1 VGEIDDDDDDDDD
14 TMIILI
20 ATATVTARTHLRRC
34 ATLLDDGCGAS
45 LSPDKLSFWHICKFL
60 IE

>member
-1 VGEIDDDDDDDDD
+1 VEEIDDDDDD
-14 TMIILI
+14 TMMILI
-20 ATATVTARTHLRRC
+20 ATAIITARTRLRRC